1 MLFEWFYNFV
11 QIFLHL
17 DQHLAELIQWAG
29 PMTYVVLF
37 LIIFAETGLVITPF
51 LPGDSLLFAVG
62 ALTVIEGGLD
72 LSTVLISLVVAGI
85 IGDAVNY
92 FIGHRLGIKIFEKN
106 FIFLNQKNLEATQK
120 FYQRWGGFTIVAAR
134 FAPIIRTFAPFLAGT
149 GKMGYKKF
157 LVWNVIGAVLWVNIF
172 VLAGHYFGQVPAVK
186 RNFQYII
193 IGIILVSLLPMV
205 YQHVVSRKE
214 AESNKK
220 MLSM

>member
-1 MLFEWFYNFV
+1 MLVELFLKFV
-11 QIFLHL
+11 EIFLHL

-62 ALTVIEGGLD
+62 ALTVIDGGLD
-72 LSTVLISLVVAGI
+72 LPTVLISLVVAGI
-85 IGDAVNY
+85 LGDAVNY
-92 FIGHRLGIKIFEKN
+92 HLGHRLGVKIFEKN
-106 FIFLNQKNLEATQK
+106 FLFLNQKNLEATQK
-120 FYQRWGGFTIVAAR
+120 FYERWGGFTIVAAR

-157 LVWNVIGAVLWVNIF
+157 LVWNVIGAIAWVNIF
-172 VLAGHYFGQVPAVK
+172 VLAGHFFGQVPAVK

-193 IGIILVSLLPMV
+193 IGIIFVSLLPML
-205 YQHVVSRKE
+205 YQYMVARKE
-214 AESNKK
+214 AKS
-220 MLSM
+220 S